1 VSSPHELINP
11 PALAAPVGFSHAV
24 APAAGRTVYLGGQA
38 GHDAEGRIVGAGMVE
53 QLDRAAAN
61 VVEALAAAGGRAEHI
76 VSVQIF
82 TTNVAEYRAAVGE
95 LGEVWRARFGR
106 HYPALALF
114 EVTAL
119 FDPEAKVEL
128 VAVAVIPEAR

>member
-1 VSSPHELINP
+1 MKSPHELVNP
-11 PALAAPVGFSHAV
+11 PSLAKPVGFSHAV
-24 APAAGRTVYLGGQA
+24 APAPGRTVYLGGQA
-38 GHDAEGRIVGAGMVE
+38 GHDSGGRIVGPGMVE
-53 QLDRAAAN
+53 QLDQAASN
-61 VVEALAAAGGRAEHI
+61 VVQALAAAGGRPEDI

-82 TTNVAEYRAAVGE
+82 VTDVADYRAAVRE
-95 LGEVWRARFGR
+95 LGEIWRAHFGR

-128 VAVAVIPEAR
+128 VAVAVVPEAR

>member
-1 VSSPHELINP
+1 MSSPHELVNP
-11 PALAAPVGFSHAV
+11 SSLAEPAGFSHAV
-24 APAAGRTVYLGGQA
+24 VPAAGRTVYLGGQA
-38 GHDAEGRIVGAGMVE
+38 GHDSEGRVVAPGIVE
-53 QLDRAAAN
+53 QVDQAAAN
-61 VVEALAAAGGRAEHI
+61 VVEALAAAGGLPEHI

-82 TTNVAEYRAAVGE
+82 VTDVAEYRGAARK

-114 EVTAL
+114 GVTSL

-128 VAVAVIPEAR
+128 VAVAVVPDGR